1 MLILSRDFKGLPEI
15 SALAVRYN
23 LRKLCSS
30 LVKMKGHVV
39 FHALNMGIDDPAV
52 VTGPCLRAGFAA
64 AGNGL
69 QDAASIGIPGVGVL
83 LEILLYINGAKH
95 RFMCNGL
102 VPDGELQ
109 EDGQAPVC
117 PGLVFTGTADMDLI
131 PPFVPVYGK
140 GLQNALRA
148 LCDHK
153 EGAVR
158 SAAYHVPGFFSPGIC
173 LFNEEVGCKASV
185 DGGSGR
191 DPEAAFERPGA
202 EFSDWQIEASG
213 LVYIRW
219 ILSVLFI
226 TPKHIAM

>member
-1 MLILSRDFKGLPEI
+1 MLILSRDFEGLPVM
-15 SALAVRYN
+15 SALSVRYC

-30 LVKMKGHVV
+30 LVKMKGHAV
-39 FHALNMGIDDPAV
+39 FHALDMGIDDPAV
-52 VTGPCLRAGFAA
+52 VTGPCFRPGFAA
-64 AGNGL
+64 AGNGF

-83 LEILLYINGAKH
+83 LEILLYINGTKH
-95 RFMCNGL
+95 RFMCDGL

-117 PGLVFTGTADMDLI
+117 PVLVFTGAADMDLV
-131 PPFVPVYGK
+131 PPFAPVYGK

-158 SAAYHVPGFFSPGIC
+158 SAAYHVPGIFSPCVC
-173 LFNEEVGCKASV
+173 LFNEEVGCKAGV

-191 DPEAAFERPGA
+191 DPEVAFERPGA

-213 LVYIRW
+213 LVYIRR

-226 TPKHIAM
+226 TPEHIAV